1 VLLVTVN
8 VNRELKTTG
17 AVCATWAPSVPAP
30 FTLKLYVC
38 ASELFVVTVKVAPA
52 TVGVT
57 EVGAT
62 VHVGGAPAP
71 QVRFTAL
78 AYPFPAFNVPLN
90 VADWFAVAD
99 CGELLTA
106 SV

>member
-1 VLLVTVN
+1 
-8 VNRELKTTG
+8 
-17 AVCATWAPSVPAP
+17 VPAP

-38 ASELFVVTVKVAPA
+38 ASALFAVTVKDAPP
-52 TVGVT
+52 TVGVSD
-57 EVGAT
+57 VGEM

-78 AYPFPAFNVPLN
+78 AYPFTAFSVPLN
-90 VADWFAVAD
+90 VAGWLAAAD
-99 CGELLTA
+99 CGELLIA

>member
-17 AVCATWAPSVPAP
+17 ALCATWAPSVPAP
-30 FTLKLYVC
+30 FTLKLYIC
-38 ASELFVVTVKVAPA
+38 ANVLFAVTVKGAPA

-57 EVGAT
+57 DAGAT
-62 VHVGGAPAP
+62 VQVGDAPAP

-78 AYPFPAFNVPLN
+78 A
-90 VADWFAVAD
+90 
-99 CGELLTA
+99 
-106 SV
+106 

>member
-1 VLLVTVN
+1 MVTVS

-17 AVCATWAPSVPAP
+17 AACATWTPSVPTP

-38 ASELFVVTVKVAPA
+38 ASELFVETVKDAPA
-52 TVGVT
+52 AVGVT
-57 EVGAT
+57 GVGAT
-62 VHVGGAPAP
+62 VQVGGAPAP

-78 AYPFPAFNVPLN
+78 AYPFTAFSVPLN
-90 VADWFAVAD
+90 VAVWFAVAD
-99 CGELLTA
+99 CGELLIA